1 MQFTFTGRN
10 NEEEQVF
17 EPAEEVLQPEFDIDE
32 LLNEGATQQV
42 ESKSGEIEETI
53 FEEIRIE

>member
-32 LLNEGATQQV
+32 LLNEGT
-42 ESKSGEIEETI
+42 T
-53 FEEIRIE
+53 